1 MTIIEM
7 EIRIQPIIINGK
19 INDIV
24 QTVYSTT

>member
-7 EIRIQPIIINGK
+7 EIRIQPTMINGR